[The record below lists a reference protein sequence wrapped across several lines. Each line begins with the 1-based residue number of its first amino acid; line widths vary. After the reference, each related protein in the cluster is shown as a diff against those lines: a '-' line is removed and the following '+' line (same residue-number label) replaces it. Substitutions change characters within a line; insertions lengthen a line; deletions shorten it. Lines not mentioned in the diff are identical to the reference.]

1 VGRAASA
8 LRPPHGSQRHKDASR
23 RVSTL
28 HARVRTPRG
37 KPGGQTMSTGAAQLP
52 EADARQPGFNVAE
65 DLAWKAKIL
74 LVDDNP
80 ENLVALE
87 AVLESPDHDLVKANS
102 GIEALRYLLEED
114 FAAILL
120 DVKMPEMDGFET
132 ASLIRSRKRSQHTP
146 ILFLT
151 AFKSDEQ
158 LYRGYD
164 LGAVDFLFKPIVPE
178 ILQSKVA
185 AFVQLSRNAELLKRQ
200 AEVLQREERKFRTFL
215 ESAPDAKV
223 ITGPDARI
231 DLVNSR
237 TESLFQ
243 WKRDQLIGQ
252 PLNRLVP
259 GWADGSTGPSAGQLY
274 GLRADGTSFP
284 VEISSSSFDT
294 AEGTITIHAIRD
306 VTDQKKAEE
315 EIRQLNGRLEQK
327 VAARTAALTRSNEEL
342 RQFAYVVSHDL
353 KEPLRTVSTFSQL
366 LEERLGDNSDAES
379 KEFLTYILS
388 GVKRMSD
395 LIDDLLAYASLD
407 AAEARIRHVDLNL
420 VMKEASFNLLATIQE
435 AGAAIENDPLP
446 EVLGDH
452 VQLVQVLQNLIGN
465 SIKYRSSEPP
475 RVHVSAEWLD
485 GELVV
490 AVRDNG
496 IGIDPAYSEGVFK
509 LFKRLHARQEYS
521 GNGVGLA
528 ICRKIVQ
535 RHGGRIWVESKLG
548 QGATFYFTI
557 APARAQAASDS
568 AWPEGSL

>member
-1 VGRAASA
+1 
-8 LRPPHGSQRHKDASR
+8 
-23 RVSTL
+23 
-28 HARVRTPRG
+28 
-37 KPGGQTMSTGAAQLP
+37 MSTGAAQLP

-87 AVLESPDHDLVKANS
+87 AVLESSDHDLVKANS
-102 GIEALRYLLEED
+102 GIEALRYLLEDD

-200 AEVLQREERKFRTFL
+200 AEVLQRAEHKFRTFL
-215 ESAPDAKV
+215 ETAPDAKV
-223 ITGPDARI
+223 ITGPDGRI
-231 DLVNSR
+231 DLINSR

-252 PLNRLVP
+252 RLTRLVP
-259 GWADGSTGPSAGQLY
+259 DWPQNSTTALPSQLSGVRADGS
-274 GLRADGTSFP
+274 SFP
-284 VEISSSSFDT
+284 VEISYSSLQT
-294 AEGTITIHAIRD
+294 PEGTITIHAIRD
-306 VTDQKKAEE
+306 VTDRKKAEE

-407 AAEARIRHVDLNL
+407 AAEARIKHVDLNL

-435 AGAAIENDPLP
+435 AGAVIENDPLP

-475 RVHVSAEWLD
+475 RVHVSAEWRD
-485 GELVV
+485 AELVV

-509 LFKRLHARQEYS
+509 LFKRLHVRQEYS

-535 RHGGRIWVESKLG
+535 RHGGRIWVESQLG
-548 QGATFYFTI
+548 RGATFYFTI
-557 APARAQAASDS
+557 APARVQAASDS